1 MSNEAIQEK
10 QREQAYEFVANIFGL
25 TADESAKARTPVPPG
40 HEFSAA
46 TPRKNQPE
54 FWADAPWRIEPDR
67 DYLPM
72 LFIIRDGDVQEPGKG
87 PYRLEEL
94 RVDQRLADGTWRE
107 VRTFRPADLPGI
119 KADGSIAANFWSFR
133 WQIPLK
139 PPDPGVRPLLK
150 EVRRGGP
157 PLHLRAVFGGRF
169 PPPHE
174 KDRAPDVHLE
184 VHLPEAGLPQ
194 GRAAAR
200 SGPRR
205 WFYGDTHYHSDHTN
219 DVKEFGGPVQD
230 TRDAGLA
237 IGLDWLVITDHSCDL
252 DEPAEPLLAAG
263 GGTPPAMTR
272 WEQLKAQVGSPE
284 ISNEEFRC
292 VLGEEI
298 TLRGG
303 DGERYVHML
312 AFGGMEDMIPG
323 GFLPEDEGGFM
334 TQFFQKAIEELIE
347 MAIRD
352 GGYHPDTGRRLFGP
366 VHTLADVLKA
376 LPPETLVFAA
386 HPYDIA
392 QPPFVDCDW
401 DRDDLENVR
410 LTGHEAWNGRTRRS
424 ALLTDDPFSTQR
436 WNSRRRLA
444 KSDRDRLKKL
454 GAYAEGD
461 WDRALRQGIE
471 AWAPNEPLPARRP
484 VFVAGSDAHG
494 SYNYSVG
501 WGWDY
506 QTQLLCNDNA
516 LGRARTA
523 VFLPEHDSGPVPE
536 TDEILAALKK
546 GSCAVTDGP
555 LIEFSLSH
563 SGRTAHMGDLLEID
577 GAGDVEMRVVAHTTR
592 EFGDVEWVEV
602 IACFADLPGDVQA
615 GQDGQGLGH
624 QVRDLWRRLWHGEGP
639 RRATVRAGQPVVL
652 KLAGAQGYCRVQ
664 AQTTG
669 PGGERF
675 CCFSNPIWLRAAGD
689 AGQFPARRLR
699 IRLER

>member
-1 MSNEAIQEK
+1 MNNKAIQEK
-10 QREQAYEFVANIFGL
+10 QRDQAYEFMANIFGL
-25 TADESAKARTPVPPG
+25 TADESKAATPAPPG

-67 DYLPM
+67 DHVPM
-72 LFIIRDGDVQEPGKG
+72 LFIIRDGDIKEPGKG

-94 RVDQRLADGTWRE
+94 RVEQRLANGTWHE
-107 VRTFRPADLPGI
+107 VQTFKPADLPGI
-119 KADGSIAANFWSFR
+119 DAEGKVDRNFWSFR
-133 WQIPLK
+133 TTIPLRS
-139 PPDPGVRPLLK
+139 PDPASGPRLK
-150 EVRRGGP
+150 EALRGGR
-157 PLHLRAVFGGRF
+157 PLHLRVTFDGAF

-174 KDRAPDVHLE
+174 KDRAPDIHLE
-184 VHLPEAGLPQ
+184 VFLAKHGLPQ
-194 GRAAAR
+194 GRAAVPT
-200 SGPRR
+200 GPRR

-230 TRDAGLA
+230 SRDAGLA
-237 IGLDWLVITDHSCDL
+237 IGLDWLIITDHSCDL
-252 DEPAEPLLAAG
+252 DESAGSIAAPGENVAPA
-263 GGTPPAMTR
+263 TSR
-272 WEQLKAQVGSPE
+272 WERLKAQVASPQ

-292 VLGEEI
+292 LLGEEI

-334 TQFFQKAIEELIE
+334 TRLFQEVLEELIE
-347 MAIRD
+347 MAIRE
-352 GGYHPDTGRRLFGP
+352 GGYDPDTGRRLFGP
-366 VHTLADVLKA
+366 VHTLAEVLEA
-376 LPPETLVFAA
+376 LPPKTLVFAA

-401 DRDDLENVR
+401 APEDLANPR
-410 LTGHEAWNGRTRRS
+410 LTGHETWNGRSRRS
-424 ALLTDDPFSTQR
+424 ALLTDDPFSTPR
-436 WNSRRRLA
+436 WNSPRRLT
-444 KSDRDRLKKL
+444 KSDRDRLKTL
-454 GAYAEGD
+454 RAYTEGD
-461 WDRALRQGIE
+461 WDRALGQGIE
-471 AWAPNEPLPARRP
+471 AWTPEEPLPARRP
-484 VFVAGSDAHG
+484 VFIAGSDAHG

-523 VFLPEHDSGPVPE
+523 IFLPDHDSGAVPE

-555 LIEFSLSH
+555 LLEISLSQGGH
-563 SGRTAHMGDLLEID
+563 TAYMGDVLEVD
-577 GAGDVEMRVVAHTTR
+577 GTGVIEMRIVAHTR
-592 EFGDVEWVEV
+592 PEFGDVEWVDV
-602 IACFADLPGDVQA
+602 ITDFAPAPRDMPA
-615 GQDGQGLGH
+615 GQDGQGSG
-624 QVRDLWRRLWHGEGP
+624 QQAGSFWRRLWHGEGP
-639 RRATVRAGQPVVL
+639 RRTTVRAGHTATV
-652 KLAGAQGYCRVQ
+652 KMADTQGYCRVQ

-675 CCFSNPIWLRAAGD
+675 CCFTNPIWLRVAGGAPAAG
-689 AGQFPARRLR
+689 RCRLR
-699 IRLER
+699 ITLAR